1 MSNNSVPG
9 LMLPQEKP
17 MLAGNPKDSAIAAN
31 NQSITKQSDLI
42 KATSGGNRNKRNNNN
57 KSKRNK
63 KYKYGGAS
71 SGATNGEISVPQYQ
85 MPYTSTGASGQT
97 PNDIIKQNTSISTQ
111 GSANA
116 EYDNLAKKG
125 GSKKRKRGGNSNWTW
140 GCYSGGRKKSKKH
153 ANKRKTYKKRRNS
166 RRK

>member
-1 MSNNSVPG
+1 MSNKPVPG

-17 MLAGNPKDSAIAAN
+17 MLAGNPKDSAIASN
-31 NQSITKQSDLI
+31 NEAAGRQADLI
-42 KATSGGNRNKRNNNN
+42 KATSGGNRH

-63 KYKYGGAS
+63 KYKYGGATT
-71 SGATNGEISVPQYQ
+71 SGVAVPQYQ
-85 MPYTSTGASGQT
+85 MQYKSPGAGGQD
-97 PNDIIKQNTSISTQ
+97 PNSIIKQNTSISTQ

-125 GSKKRKRGGNSNWTW
+125 GSRKRKRGGNPNWSW

-153 ANKRKTYKKRRNS
+153 TNKRKTHKKRRNS
-166 RRK
+166 QRK